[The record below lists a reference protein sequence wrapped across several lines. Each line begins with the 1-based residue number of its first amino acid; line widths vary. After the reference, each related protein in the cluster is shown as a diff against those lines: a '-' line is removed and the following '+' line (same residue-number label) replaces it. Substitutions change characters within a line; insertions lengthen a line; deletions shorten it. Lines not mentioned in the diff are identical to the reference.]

1 MRIGDDGI
9 KEIIDRKNINIIV
22 NCKTLNKEQ
31 KIKINDYN
39 NRNNYLLENY
49 YYNKLEIK
57 YEVELLEKLKSIII
71 TYNNDD
77 NNRIDLYLF
86 KVLINLLFDIKND
99 LKTIVK
105 KNYSINII
113 LNEIE
118 LKVKEE
124 KLILENLLLLLHKNN
139 EEFKSRLYDLNKI
152 NRNKLKTLLKENH
165 YFIYIR
171 ECLIKLLN
179 SSMILIYTF
188 IIIIINYGLLRFQE
202 NNRKILYTIFLEL
215 ELKNAINLFENV
227 KESIIDNNDYNKNF
241 KIQKRYYY
249 NLLNSI
255 NKNDKILNYLINING
270 NDNGNDNGN
279 GNGNGNDN
287 GNGNGNDI
295 DINYIKLIDKYYKII
310 FNDIKQAE
318 NLLLIKKN
326 KKNKKINYI
335 NIFKIINFRTKII
348 KELSNTQKLLNE
360 RTKNG
365 INDI

>member
-71 TYNNDD
+71 TSNNDN

-86 KVLINLLFDIKND
+86 KVLINLLYDIKND

-113 LNEIE
+113 INEIQ

-139 EEFKSRLYDLNKI
+139 EEFKSRLEDLNKI
-152 NRNKLKTLLKENH
+152 SRNKLKILLNENH

-179 SSMILIYTF
+179 ASMILIYTF
-188 IIIIINYGLLRFQE
+188 IIIIINYGLIRFQE
-202 NNRKILYTIFLEL
+202 NDKKILFTIFLEL

-227 KESIIDNNDYNKNF
+227 KESIIDNNDYNKNL

-255 NKNDKILNYLINING
+255 NKNNNIKNYLLNINE
-270 NDNGNDNGN
+270 NDNENFK
-279 GNGNGNDN
+279 
-287 GNGNGNDI
+287 I
-295 DINYIKLIDKYYKII
+295 IDKFYLII
-310 FNDIKQAE
+310 SNDIKIAK
-318 NLLLIKKN
+318 NLLSIKKN
-326 KKNKKINYI
+326 KKNNKINYI
-335 NIFKIINFRTKII
+335 NIFKIINFRKKKI

-365 INDI
+365 ISDI